1 MRHFILSLFIATI
14 AISCQTGNTQQNSNT
29 EQLPLGT
36 HKGEVSE
43 VIQTDSYT
51 YLLVK
56 ESQGDNWI
64 AIPKATVEKGQTI
77 YYDEGLEMN
86 NFESKSL
93 GRVFETVYFVKDI
106 RDQAVKPINEAI
118 QEKLNKKSAVSKT
131 DISVEQPQGAQ
142 SIAEV
147 YKNKAKYANQQIN
160 VRGQIVKVNNAILG
174 TNWVHIQD
182 GTNYNGEFDLTVTTN
197 EQYQI
202 GDAVTFM
209 GTISLDKDFGAGYKY
224 DIIMEN
230 AVKVVNQ

>member
-1 MRHFILSLFIATI
+1 MRHFILSIFIATI

-93 GRVFETVYFVKDI
+93 GRVFE
-106 RDQAVKPINEAI
+106 AI

-197 EQYQI
+197 EQYQV
-202 GDAVTFM
+202 GDVVTLM
-209 GTISLDKDFGAGYKY
+209 GTIRLDKDFGAGYKY